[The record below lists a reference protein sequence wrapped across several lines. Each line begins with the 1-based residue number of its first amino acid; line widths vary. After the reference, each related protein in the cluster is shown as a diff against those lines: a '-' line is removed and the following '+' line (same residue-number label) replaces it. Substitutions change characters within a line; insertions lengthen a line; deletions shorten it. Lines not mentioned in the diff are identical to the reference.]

1 MSKEK
6 SRGYTLNIPEN
17 KEFYITILDSIN
29 TGVWAVDKNE
39 NVIFFNSAMERISG
53 LKKSQAI
60 GSNLMTDIPGHT
72 INVEAQFRN
81 LYLNVKKLLETTS
94 YGPIP
99 IIAPK
104 GDLSYQSGVLIPQF
118 DENGQYDGMIC
129 TVVDTTKRKQVE
141 KALHGSELRLIR
153 AQKIAHMGD
162 WEYDIE
168 ADRYV
173 GSDEVYRIFD
183 IDPAT
188 ELSYKLLREM
198 IHSDDRDNADRH
210 TKSLIESGMGE
221 PFEHRIVRS
230 DGSIRH
236 IYSQGEVAF
245 DSTGKVVKLFGIML
259 DITERKRVE
268 DELLKK
274 NRNLSILYSTASIT
288 TEYNNIDDILSYAL
302 TDLLDYQ
309 GSKAGGI
316 YLIDKE
322 SDEIVLHAHKG
333 IPDEILEKVRRV
345 PLTEPNVVAA
355 MTSKDVFIK
364 EPGRSEEIINLE
376 KKYGIEKVITIKLQ
390 ARDKVI
396 GFVNVTLSAE
406 YEMLEED
413 ALVLESVGKQVGI
426 VIENLRL
433 FNETEKSYEELK
445 SLDKMKDEF
454 LSNVSHELKT
464 PLVSI
469 GGYSEVLNAGAL
481 GALNEGQKKA
491 ADAIVRNANRLERL
505 INSILYLSIEES
517 GKMIYTLKPLQIAD
531 VIEHSVLDML
541 PQIKK
546 NNLTIKKQVSD
557 NLSLIKGDE
566 KKLMQVISNLIDNA
580 IKFAPSGDM
589 IISAHEDDDKLHI
602 AVSDT
607 GIGIP
612 QEETNNLFKRFYQA
626 DASATRKYGGTGLGL
641 YISKL
646 IVDAHNGEIWAE
658 SEKGVGTTIH
668 MTLPK

>member
-1 MSKEK
+1 MS
-6 SRGYTLNIPEN
+6 IPEN
-17 KEFYITILDSIN
+17 KEFYAAILDGIN
-29 TGVWAVDKNE
+29 TGIWAVDKNE
-39 NVIFFNSAMERISG
+39 NFIFFNSAMERISG
-53 LKKSQAI
+53 LKKSQTI
-60 GSNLMTDIPGHT
+60 GSNLMTDIPEQT
-72 INVEAQFRN
+72 INGEAQFRK
-81 LYLNVKKLLETTS
+81 LFLNVKKSLETTS
-94 YGPIP
+94 YGPIS
-99 IIAPK
+99 IITPK

-118 DENGQYDGMIC
+118 DENEQYDGIMC
-129 TVVDTTKRKQVE
+129 TVDDITEHKLGE
-141 KALHGSELRLIR
+141 KALQDSKLRLIR
-153 AQKIAHMGD
+153 SQKIAHMGD

-168 ADRYV
+168 TNRYT
-173 GSDEVYRIFD
+173 GSEECYRIFG
-183 IDPAT
+183 IDPAI
-188 ELSYKLLREM
+188 ELSYELLQEM
-198 IHSDDRDNADRH
+198 THPDDRDKSAKH
-210 TKSLIESGMGE
+210 TKSLVVNGISE
-221 PFEHRIVRS
+221 PFEHRIVRP

-236 IYSQGEVAF
+236 LYAQGDVAR

-259 DITERKRVE
+259 DITKRKHVE
-268 DELLKK
+268 EEIIKK
-274 NRNLSILYSTASIT
+274 NRNLSVLYSTVSIA
-288 TEYNNIDDILSYAL
+288 TEYNNIDDILSYVL
-302 TDLLDYQ
+302 TKILDYQ
-309 GSKAGGI
+309 GSEVGGI
-316 YLIDKE
+316 YLIDEE

-333 IPDEILEKVRRV
+333 ISDEILEKVRRV
-345 PLTEPNVVAA
+345 PLSEPNVAAA

-364 EPGRSEEIINLE
+364 EPGRSEEIIEQE
-376 KKYGIEKVITIKLQ
+376 KKYGIEKAITIKLQ

-396 GFVNVTLSAE
+396 GFVNVTLPADHE
-406 YEMLEED
+406 ILEED

-445 SLDKMKDEF
+445 SLDRMKDEF

-491 ADAIVRNANRLERL
+491 ADAIIRNADRLERL

-517 GKMIYTLKPLQIAD
+517 GKMKYTFKPLQIAD

-546 NNLTIKKQVSD
+546 NNLGIKKQVPD

-580 IKFAPSGDM
+580 IKFTPSGD
-589 IISAHEDDDKLHI
+589 ITISAHEDDDKLHI

-607 GIGIP
+607 GIGMP
-612 QEETNNLFKRFYQA
+612 QEETNNLFKRFYQV
-626 DASATRKYGGTGLGL
+626 DASTTRKYGGTGLGL

-646 IVDAHNGEIWAE
+646 IAEAHNGKIWAE

-668 MTLPK
+668 VTLPK

>member
-1 MSKEK
+1 MS
-6 SRGYTLNIPEN
+6 IPEN
-17 KEFYITILDSIN
+17 KEFYAAILDGIN
-29 TGVWAVDKNE
+29 TGIWAVDKNE
-39 NVIFFNSAMERISG
+39 NFIFFNSAMERISG
-53 LKKSQAI
+53 LKKSQTI
-60 GSNLMTDIPGHT
+60 GSNLMTDIPEQT
-72 INVEAQFRN
+72 INGEAQFRK
-81 LYLNVKKLLETTS
+81 LFLNVKKSLETTS
-94 YGPIP
+94 YGPIS
-99 IIAPK
+99 IITPK

-118 DENGQYDGMIC
+118 DENEQYDGIMC
-129 TVVDTTKRKQVE
+129 TVDDITEHKLAE
-141 KALHGSELRLIR
+141 KALQDSKLRLVR
-153 AQKIAHMGD
+153 SQKIAHMGD

-168 ADRYV
+168 TNRYT
-173 GSDEVYRIFD
+173 GSEECYRIFG
-183 IDPAT
+183 IDPAI
-188 ELSYKLLREM
+188 ELSYELLQEM
-198 IHSDDRDNADRH
+198 THPDDRDKSAKH
-210 TKSLIESGMGE
+210 TKSLVVNGISE
-221 PFEHRIVRS
+221 PFEHRIVRP

-236 IYSQGEVAF
+236 LYAQGDVAR

-259 DITERKRVE
+259 DITKRKHVE
-268 DELLKK
+268 EEIIKK
-274 NRNLSILYSTASIT
+274 NRNLSVLYSTVSIA
-288 TEYNNIDDILSYAL
+288 TEYNNIDDILSYVL
-302 TDLLDYQ
+302 TKILEYQ
-309 GSKAGGI
+309 GSEAGRI
-316 YLIDKE
+316 YLIDEE

-333 IPDEILEKVRRV
+333 ISDEILEKVRRV
-345 PLTEPNVVAA
+345 PLSEPNVAAA

-364 EPGRSEEIINLE
+364 EPGRSEEIIEQE
-376 KKYGIEKVITIKLQ
+376 KKYGIEKAITIKLQ

-396 GFVNVTLSAE
+396 GFVNVTLPADHE
-406 YEMLEED
+406 ILEED

-445 SLDKMKDEF
+445 SLDRMKDEF

-491 ADAIVRNANRLERL
+491 ADAIIRNADRLERL

-517 GKMIYTLKPLQIAD
+517 GKMKYTFKPLQIAD

-546 NNLTIKKQVSD
+546 NNLGIKKQVPD

-580 IKFAPSGDM
+580 IKFTPSGD
-589 IISAHEDDDKLHI
+589 ITISAHEDDDKLHI

-607 GIGIP
+607 GIGMP
-612 QEETNNLFKRFYQA
+612 QEETNNLFKRFYQV
-626 DASATRKYGGTGLGL
+626 DASTTRKYGGTGLGL

-646 IVDAHNGEIWAE
+646 IAEAHNGKIWAE

-668 MTLPK
+668 VTLPK

>member
-1 MSKEK
+1 MS
-6 SRGYTLNIPEN
+6 IPEN
-17 KEFYITILDSIN
+17 KEFYAAILDGIN
-29 TGVWAVDKNE
+29 TGIWAVDKNE
-39 NVIFFNSAMERISG
+39 NFIFFNSAMERISG
-53 LKKSQAI
+53 LKKSQTI
-60 GSNLMTDIPGHT
+60 GSNLMTDIPEQT
-72 INVEAQFRN
+72 INGEAQFRK
-81 LYLNVKKLLETTS
+81 LFLNVKKSLETTS
-94 YGPIP
+94 YGPIS
-99 IIAPK
+99 IITPK

-118 DENGQYDGMIC
+118 DENEQYDGIMC
-129 TVVDTTKRKQVE
+129 TVDDITEHKLAE
-141 KALHGSELRLIR
+141 KALQDSKLRLIR
-153 AQKIAHMGD
+153 SQKIAHMGD

-168 ADRYV
+168 TNRYT
-173 GSDEVYRIFD
+173 GSEECYRIFG
-183 IDPAT
+183 IDPAI
-188 ELSYKLLREM
+188 ELSYELLQEM
-198 IHSDDRDNADRH
+198 THPDDRDKSAKH
-210 TKSLIESGMGE
+210 TKSLVVNGISE
-221 PFEHRIVRS
+221 PFEHRIVRP

-236 IYSQGEVAF
+236 LYAQGDVAR

-259 DITERKRVE
+259 DITKRKHVE
-268 DELLKK
+268 EEIIKK
-274 NRNLSILYSTASIT
+274 NRNLSVLYSTVSIA
-288 TEYNNIDDILSYAL
+288 TEYNNIDDILSYVL
-302 TDLLDYQ
+302 TKILEYQ
-309 GSKAGGI
+309 GSEAGRI
-316 YLIDKE
+316 YLIDEE

-333 IPDEILEKVRRV
+333 ISDEILEKVRRV
-345 PLTEPNVVAA
+345 PLSEPNVAAA

-364 EPGRSEEIINLE
+364 EPGRSEEIIEQE
-376 KKYGIEKVITIKLQ
+376 KKYGIEKAITIKLQ

-396 GFVNVTLSAE
+396 GFVNVTLPADHE
-406 YEMLEED
+406 ILEED

-445 SLDKMKDEF
+445 SLDRMKDEF

-491 ADAIVRNANRLERL
+491 ADAIIRNADRLERL

-517 GKMIYTLKPLQIAD
+517 GKMKYTFKPLQIAD

-546 NNLTIKKQVSD
+546 NNLGIKKQVPD

-580 IKFAPSGDM
+580 IKFTPSGD
-589 IISAHEDDDKLHI
+589 ITISAHEDDDKLHI

-607 GIGIP
+607 GIGMP
-612 QEETNNLFKRFYQA
+612 QEETNNLFKRFYQV
-626 DASATRKYGGTGLGL
+626 DASTTRKYGGTGLGL

-646 IVDAHNGEIWAE
+646 IAEAHNGKIWAE

-668 MTLPK
+668 VTLPK

>member
-1 MSKEK
+1 MS
-6 SRGYTLNIPEN
+6 IPEN
-17 KEFYITILDSIN
+17 KEFYAAILDGIN
-29 TGVWAVDKNE
+29 TGIWAVDKNE
-39 NVIFFNSAMERISG
+39 NFIFFNSAMERISG
-53 LKKSQAI
+53 LKKSQTI
-60 GSNLMTDIPGHT
+60 GSNLMTDIPEQT
-72 INVEAQFRN
+72 INGEAQFRK
-81 LYLNVKKLLETTS
+81 LFLNVKKSLETTS
-94 YGPIP
+94 YGPIS
-99 IIAPK
+99 IITPK

-118 DENGQYDGMIC
+118 DENEQYDGIMC
-129 TVVDTTKRKQVE
+129 TVDDITEHKLAE
-141 KALHGSELRLIR
+141 KALQDSKLRLIR
-153 AQKIAHMGD
+153 SQKIAHMGD

-168 ADRYV
+168 TNRYT
-173 GSDEVYRIFD
+173 GSEECYRIFG
-183 IDPAT
+183 IDPAI
-188 ELSYKLLREM
+188 ELSYELLQEM
-198 IHSDDRDNADRH
+198 THPDDRDKSAKH
-210 TKSLIESGMGE
+210 TKSLVVNGISE
-221 PFEHRIVRS
+221 PFEHRIVRP

-236 IYSQGEVAF
+236 LYAQGDVAR

-259 DITERKRVE
+259 DITKRKHVE
-268 DELLKK
+268 EEIIKK
-274 NRNLSILYSTASIT
+274 NRNLSVLYSTVSIA
-288 TEYNNIDDILSYAL
+288 TEYNNIDDILSYVL
-302 TDLLDYQ
+302 TKILEYQ
-309 GSKAGGI
+309 ESEAGRI
-316 YLIDKE
+316 YLIDEE

-333 IPDEILEKVRRV
+333 ISDEILEKVRRV
-345 PLTEPNVVAA
+345 PLSEPNVAAA

-364 EPGRSEEIINLE
+364 EPGRSEEIIEQE
-376 KKYGIEKVITIKLQ
+376 KKYGIEKAITIKLQ

-396 GFVNVTLSAE
+396 GFVNVTLPADHE
-406 YEMLEED
+406 ILEED

-445 SLDKMKDEF
+445 SLDRMKDEF

-491 ADAIVRNANRLERL
+491 ADAIIRNADRLERL

-517 GKMIYTLKPLQIAD
+517 GKMKYTFKPLQIAD

-541 PQIKK
+541 PQIKM
-546 NNLTIKKQVSD
+546 NNLGIKKQVPD

-580 IKFAPSGDM
+580 IKFTPSGD
-589 IISAHEDDDKLHI
+589 ITISAHEDDDKLHI

-607 GIGIP
+607 GIGMP
-612 QEETNNLFKRFYQA
+612 QEETNNLFKRFYQV
-626 DASATRKYGGTGLGL
+626 DASTTRKYGGTGLGL

-646 IVDAHNGEIWAE
+646 IAEAHNGKIWAE

-668 MTLPK
+668 VTLPK

>member
-1 MSKEK
+1 MS
-6 SRGYTLNIPEN
+6 IPEN
-17 KEFYITILDSIN
+17 KEFYAAILDGIN
-29 TGVWAVDKNE
+29 TGIWAVDKNE
-39 NVIFFNSAMERISG
+39 NFIFFNSAMERISG
-53 LKKSQAI
+53 LKKSQTI
-60 GSNLMTDIPGHT
+60 GSNLMTDIPEQT
-72 INVEAQFRN
+72 INGEAQFRK
-81 LYLNVKKLLETTS
+81 LFLNVKKSLETTS
-94 YGPIP
+94 YGPIS
-99 IIAPK
+99 IITPK

-118 DENGQYDGMIC
+118 DENEQYDGIMC
-129 TVVDTTKRKQVE
+129 TVDDITEHKLAE
-141 KALHGSELRLIR
+141 KALQDSKLRLIR
-153 AQKIAHMGD
+153 SQKIAHMGD

-168 ADRYV
+168 TNRYT
-173 GSDEVYRIFD
+173 GSEECYRIFG
-183 IDPAT
+183 IDPAI
-188 ELSYKLLREM
+188 ELSYELLQEM
-198 IHSDDRDNADRH
+198 THPDDRDKSAKH
-210 TKSLIESGMGE
+210 TKSLVVNGISE
-221 PFEHRIVRS
+221 PFEHRIVRP

-236 IYSQGEVAF
+236 LYAQGDVAR

-259 DITERKRVE
+259 DITKRKHVE
-268 DELLKK
+268 EEIIKK
-274 NRNLSILYSTASIT
+274 NRNLSVLYSTVSIAT
-288 TEYNNIDDILSYAL
+288 KYNNIDDILSYVL
-302 TDLLDYQ
+302 TKILEYQ
-309 GSKAGGI
+309 GSEAGRI
-316 YLIDKE
+316 YLIDEE

-333 IPDEILEKVRRV
+333 ISDEILEKVRRV
-345 PLTEPNVVAA
+345 PLSEPNVAAA

-364 EPGRSEEIINLE
+364 EPGRSEEIIEQE
-376 KKYGIEKVITIKLQ
+376 KKYGIEKAITIKLQ

-396 GFVNVTLSAE
+396 GFVNVTLPADHE
-406 YEMLEED
+406 ILEED

-445 SLDKMKDEF
+445 SLDRMKDEF

-491 ADAIVRNANRLERL
+491 ADAIIRNADKLERL

-517 GKMIYTLKPLQIAD
+517 GKMKYTFKPLQIAD

-546 NNLTIKKQVSD
+546 NNLGIKKQVPD

-580 IKFAPSGDM
+580 IKFTPSGD
-589 IISAHEDDDKLHI
+589 ITISAHEDDDKLHI

-607 GIGIP
+607 GIGMP
-612 QEETNNLFKRFYQA
+612 QEETNNLFKRFYQV
-626 DASATRKYGGTGLGL
+626 DASTTRKYGGTGLGL

-646 IVDAHNGEIWAE
+646 IAEAHNGKIWAE

-668 MTLPK
+668 VTLPK

>member
-1 MSKEK
+1 MS
-6 SRGYTLNIPEN
+6 IPEN
-17 KEFYITILDSIN
+17 KEFYAAILDGIN
-29 TGVWAVDKNE
+29 TGIWAVDKNE
-39 NVIFFNSAMERISG
+39 NFIFFNSAMERISG
-53 LKKSQAI
+53 LKKSQTI
-60 GSNLMTDIPGHT
+60 GSNLMTDIPEQT
-72 INVEAQFRN
+72 INGEAQFRK
-81 LYLNVKKLLETTS
+81 LFLNVKKSLETTS
-94 YGPIP
+94 YGPIS
-99 IIAPK
+99 IITPK

-118 DENGQYDGMIC
+118 DENEQYDGIMC
-129 TVVDTTKRKQVE
+129 TVDDITEHKLAE
-141 KALHGSELRLIR
+141 KALQDSKLRLIR
-153 AQKIAHMGD
+153 SQKIAHMGD

-168 ADRYV
+168 TNRYT
-173 GSDEVYRIFD
+173 GSEECYRIFG
-183 IDPAT
+183 IDPAI
-188 ELSYKLLREM
+188 ELSYELLQEM
-198 IHSDDRDNADRH
+198 THPDDRDKSAKH
-210 TKSLIESGMGE
+210 TKSLVVNGISE
-221 PFEHRIVRS
+221 PFEHRIVRP

-236 IYSQGEVAF
+236 LYAQGDVAR

-259 DITERKRVE
+259 DITKRKHVE
-268 DELLKK
+268 EEIIKK
-274 NRNLSILYSTASIT
+274 NRNLSVLYSTVSIA
-288 TEYNNIDDILSYAL
+288 TEYNNIDDILSYVL
-302 TDLLDYQ
+302 TKILDYQ
-309 GSKAGGI
+309 GSEAGRI
-316 YLIDKE
+316 YLIDEE

-333 IPDEILEKVRRV
+333 ISDEILEKVRRV
-345 PLTEPNVVAA
+345 PLSEPNVAAA

-364 EPGRSEEIINLE
+364 EPGRSEEIIEQE
-376 KKYGIEKVITIKLQ
+376 KKYGIEKAITIKLQ

-396 GFVNVTLSAE
+396 GFVNVTLPADHE
-406 YEMLEED
+406 ILEED

-445 SLDKMKDEF
+445 SLDRMKDEF

-491 ADAIVRNANRLERL
+491 ADAIIRNADRLERL

-517 GKMIYTLKPLQIAD
+517 GKMKYTFKPLQIAD

-546 NNLTIKKQVSD
+546 NNLGIKKQVPD

-580 IKFAPSGDM
+580 IKFTPSGD
-589 IISAHEDDDKLHI
+589 ITISAHEDDDKLHI

-607 GIGIP
+607 GIGMP
-612 QEETNNLFKRFYQA
+612 QEETNNLFKRFYQV
-626 DASATRKYGGTGLGL
+626 DASTTRKYGGTGLGL

-646 IVDAHNGEIWAE
+646 IAEAHNGKIWAE

-668 MTLPK
+668 VTLPK